1 MSFAARITLAA
12 GIAALTTLVP
22 STTHAQATR
31 PRATSP
37 SASTT
42 SASAPSAA
50 EEASYAARAE
60 RLRARILAASSWT
73 DLGGDSCSVG
83 MLRTFPTDG
92 ESSSHALDAVAELER
107 IIVARGIDNP
117 IDTPAGH
124 ALMRT
129 VAAWEA
135 FAERPR
141 WDVAAGQTAPRA
153 IAAGLGGGFRNP
165 TTRKCETYLPGDTAT
180 IVLPPLTNFT
190 PPRTEGVR
198 LTLYYGEPGVRRARD
213 LFHGTVAQRD
223 SGAVFS
229 YTRVR
234 AAVLWRDYA
243 VVAVNRPAEV
253 AGVLTLSKG
262 LGGGTY
268 IFRRVG
274 DEWRLLVIVRTW
286 A

>member
-1 MSFAARITLAA
+1 MSFASRITLAA
-12 GIAALTTLVP
+12 GIAALTALVP
-22 STTHAQATR
+22 SPTGAQAT
-31 PRATSP
+31 PLRA
-37 SASTT
+37 SAATT
-42 SASAPSAA
+42 SSGPSPV

-60 RLRARILAASSWT
+60 RLRARIIAASGWT

-83 MLRTFPTDG
+83 MLRTF
-92 ESSSHALDAVAELER
+92 SSDSGTSAQALDAVAELER

-141 WDVAAGQTAPRA
+141 WDVAAGKTAPRA

-165 TTRKCETYLPGDTAT
+165 TTGKCETYLPGDTAT
-180 IVLPPLTNFT
+180 IVLPPLTSFT
-190 PPRTEGVR
+190 PPRTGGVR

-213 LFHGTVAQRD
+213 AFHATVAKRD
-223 SGAVFS
+223 TAAVFA

-243 VVAVNRPAEV
+243 VVAVNRPAE
-253 AGVLTLSKG
+253 AGGVLSLSKG

>member
-1 MSFAARITLAA
+1 
-12 GIAALTTLVP
+12 
-22 STTHAQATR
+22 
-31 PRATSP
+31 
-37 SASTT
+37 
-42 SASAPSAA
+42 
-50 EEASYAARAE
+50 
-60 RLRARILAASSWT
+60 
-73 DLGGDSCSVG
+73 
-83 MLRTFPTDG
+83 MLRTFSTDG
-92 ESSSHALDAVAELER
+92 ATSAQALDAVAELER

-129 VAAWEA
+129 VVAWEA

-141 WDVAAGQTAPRA
+141 WDVPAGKTAPRA

-180 IVLPPLTNFT
+180 IVLPPLTNFA

-213 LFHGTVAQRD
+213 AFHAFVAKRD
-223 SGAVFS
+223 TAAVFA

-243 VVAVNRPAEV
+243 VVAVNRPAE
-253 AGVLTLSKG
+253 AGGVLTLSKG

>member
-1 MSFAARITLAA
+1 MSLASRTTLAA
-12 GIAALTTLVP
+12 AVAALTALAP
-22 STTHAQATR
+22 WSTRAQAR
-31 PRATSP
+31 PSRTAAAAAAASASP
-37 SASTT
+37 S
-42 SASAPSAA
+42 PA
-50 EEASYAARAE
+50 EEARYAQRAE
-60 RLRARILAASSWT
+60 RLRARILAASGWT

-83 MLRTFPTDG
+83 MLRTF
-92 ESSSHALDAVAELER
+92 SSDSGTGARALEDVAELER

-135 FAERPR
+135 FAGRPR

-153 IAAGLGGGFRNP
+153 IVAGLGGGFRNP
-165 TTRKCETYLPGDTAT
+165 TTGKCETYLPGDTAT
-180 IVLPPLTNFT
+180 VVLPLLTNFT